1 MGVRSFCQAAGPA
14 VWATAETAA
23 NDIRITN
30 GFGSRI
36 ISNSL
41 EILSQLPARLAGPCD
56 IRWFL
61 MVRRRSFARIFP
73 RAMVAIVAAFYG
85 VVILSLVALRWVNPP
100 TTALQMERR
109 FEASIQHKAYQKSH
123 AFVPLREISPN
134 LQHAVIAAEDA
145 RFYQHHGFDWKQV
158 QIAIEDDR
166 ERGRRRG
173 ASTITQQLVKNL
185 FLGTSRSLIYN
196 SIRKGIEFTIVPL
209 TEGLLSKQRILELY
223 LNVIEWG
230 PGTFGAEAS
239 SVHYYGV
246 PAKRITRD
254 EAVELA
260 TVLPAPLRRKPG
272 RMTEYGSQIL
282 ERMAQM
288 GW

>member
-1 MGVRSFCQAAGPA
+1 MAVPIRRARKRSFGRRLLRA
-14 VWATAETAA
+14 V
-23 NDIRITN
+23 
-30 GFGSRI
+30 
-36 ISNSL
+36 
-41 EILSQLPARLAGPCD
+41 LALG
-56 IRWFL
+56 
-61 MVRRRSFARIFP
+61 
-73 RAMVAIVAAFYG
+73 IVFYG
-85 VVILSLVALRWVNPP
+85 IIILSLVTLRRVNPP

-109 FEASIQHKAYQKSH
+109 VQALIGHREYRKSY
-123 AFVPLREISPN
+123 AFAPLRDISPN

-158 QIAIEDDR
+158 QIAIEDDT

-185 FLGTSRSLIYN
+185 FLGTSREIVYN
-196 SIRKGIEFTIVPL
+196 GIRKGVEFTIVPL

-230 PGTFGAEAS
+230 EGTYGAEAAS
-239 SVHYYGV
+239 LRYYGV
-246 PAKRITRD
+246 PAKRVTRE

-272 RMTEYGSQIL
+272 RMTEYGNQIL

-288 GW
+288 RW